1 VTKSG
6 ESKSK
11 KENKPYQLVLGFK
24 KLLLTTTVL
33 LVSLVWVFAL
43 GVLVGRGDAYQLLH
57 RWGLMKVDPA
67 AKTELI
73 ATAPGVPN
81 PTQTPAQT
89 AAEAPVKTDPGA
101 GSTQPLAPAEK
112 KSEAPTAETKAPPSP
127 PGDVGKATP
136 KSGNL
141 AGKKLLKESVATK
154 LSFQNSLDSNQ
165 RKAGKLGKKTSAQI
179 KTASIV
185 PTHDKTKASVAKT
198 KNTGTPKSD
207 AEAKKPS
214 NKTYQVQLGSFR
226 KNQEAEKAV
235 ADLKK
240 KGYQVSCQTTKDGDG
255 VRYVVKT
262 NRLNS
267 RTEAEK
273 VSQKLKESRWP
284 TCKIEEGQR

>member
-1 VTKSG
+1 MTKSG
-6 ESKSK
+6 ESKPK
-11 KENKPYQLVLGFK
+11 KVKKPYQLVLGFK
-24 KLLLTTTVL
+24 KLLLTSMVL

-73 ATAPGVPN
+73 ATGQGAPNTPQGSS
-81 PTQTPAQT
+81 QAAAETPA
-89 AAEAPVKTDPGA
+89 KTDPGA
-101 GSTQPLAPAEK
+101 VSTQPLTPAEK
-112 KSEAPTAETKAPPSP
+112 KPEAPTTEAKTPPSP
-127 PGDVGKATP
+127 PADAGKATV
-136 KSGNL
+136 KSGHL
-141 AGKKLLKESVATK
+141 AGKKKVQESVATK
-154 LSFQNSLDSNQ
+154 LNFQNSLDSNH
-165 RKAGKLGKKTSAQI
+165 RKTGKLGKKTSAQI
-179 KTASIV
+179 KTASII
-185 PTHDKTKASVAKT
+185 PTPDKTKSPVNKT
-198 KNTGTPKSD
+198 KETGTKKSD
-207 AEAKKPS
+207 SEAKKPS

-262 NRLNS
+262 NRINS

-273 VSQKLKESRWP
+273 VSQKLKESHWP
-284 TCKIEEGQR
+284 TCKIEEAQR